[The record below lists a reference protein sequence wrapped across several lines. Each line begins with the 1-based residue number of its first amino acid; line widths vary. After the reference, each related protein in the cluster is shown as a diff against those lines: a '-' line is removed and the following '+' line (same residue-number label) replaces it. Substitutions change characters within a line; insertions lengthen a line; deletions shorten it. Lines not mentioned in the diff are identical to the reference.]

1 MCDGTVFQ
9 MEKMFLRCQI
19 FFFLLVCTSVYQGAP
34 DFSEE
39 PGPAELPPLRLLKAR
54 GPAMQDFVQVVRDP
68 GWELNFILYPHDKPF
83 VSVVRDEASIPF
95 VNRVQNIANDF
106 VFPHFKPADF
116 VFPRFKP
123 VVPESRGQKS
133 GSHSRDC
140 TTTILLQRFS
150 KLWCTMLVDEYFSR
164 VYDDEFLPWYA
175 QRATKSCKT

>member
-1 MCDGTVFQ
+1 MS
-9 MEKMFLRCQI
+9 I

-34 DFSEE
+34 DLLEE

-68 GWELNFILYPHDKPF
+68 GWELHFILYPHDKPF

-95 VNRVQNIANDF
+95 VNRVFLTKILLM
-106 VFPHFKPADF
+106 DF

-123 VVPESRGQKS
+123 AVLESRGQKS

-140 TTTILLQRFS
+140 TTTILLPKFS
-150 KLWCTMLVDEYFSR
+150 KLWCTMLGDEYFSR